1 MTTYSS
7 ILACKNPMDR
17 GDWGAPGHGVP
28 KESGI
33 TLATEQQNIPSSGGT
48 SLFIHSAAKGHF
60 AFNLGSYE

>member
-1 MTTYSS
+1 
-7 ILACKNPMDR
+7 MDR
-17 GDWGAPGHGVP
+17 GAWRAPGHGVP

-33 TLATEQQNIPSSGGT
+33 TLATEQQNIPSSGGN